1 MEPREKAMHAR
12 RLQLISLPDPLT
24 ALLLRYNLSRVSPV

>member
-1 MEPREKAMHAR
+1 MHAR
-12 RLQLISLPDPLT
+12 RLQLISLSDPPT